1 MILKSIYLKN
11 GILSGI
17 YSLAK
22 ILLTMLFFSISFKI
36 IAQGSNET
44 VKDINGN
51 IYRTV
56 TIGTQVR
63 MVENL

>member
-1 MILKSIYLKN
+1 
-11 GILSGI
+11 
-17 YSLAK
+17 
-22 ILLTMLFFSISFKI
+22 MLFFSISFKI

-63 MVENL
+63 MAENLKTTRLIVRLKLFKN